1 MTISSI
7 HQLEKTIGDMLLK
20 QTELKRSRIVN
31 GLSIRGADLSK
42 FITDNVSLSYD
53 VSDVALIFEI
63 SAMNE
68 DSINITEAED
78 DSIREDACFEVS
90 LTCYGNESLL
100 KMKQLKARLESDKV
114 RYDLSEE
121 GVYFIDASS
130 IIQIND
136 FLNETIYPRTSMT
149 FRIAC
154 ELQVSLVDD
163 FNEIEAKPDIAIE
176 TALKD
181 CC

>member
-1 MTISSI
+1 MRISSI
-7 HQLEKTIGDMLLK
+7 HQLEKIIGDMLLK
-20 QTELKRSRIVN
+20 QTELKRERIIN
-31 GLSIRGADLSK
+31 GLSIRGVDLSK

-53 VSDVALIFEI
+53 VSDIVLIFEI

-68 DSINITEAED
+68 NTINISEAED
-78 DSIREDACFEVS
+78 DGIREDVCFEVS
-90 LTCYGNESLL
+90 ITCYGNESLF
-100 KMKQLKARLESDKV
+100 KIKQLKARLESDKV
-114 RYDLSEE
+114 RYDLSKE

-154 ELQVSLVDD
+154 ELQVNVVDD
-163 FNEIEAKPDIAIE
+163 FKSFEDENGISIE
-176 TALKD
+176 TTLGD
-181 CC
+181 RC

>member
-63 SAMNE
+63 SAMNLATLV
-68 DSINITEAED
+68 N
-78 DSIREDACFEVS
+78 
-90 LTCYGNESLL
+90 
-100 KMKQLKARLESDKV
+100 LERFS
-114 RYDLSEE
+114 
-121 GVYFIDASS
+121 SS
-130 IIQIND
+130 I
-136 FLNETIYPRTSMT
+136 TST
-149 FRIAC
+149 PSFSFKVGI
-154 ELQVSLVDD
+154 
-163 FNEIEAKPDIAIE
+163 I
-176 TALKD
+176 ALKFAFPHLSPRPINVP
-181 CC
+181 CTWLAPA